1 MKLAVQPSAE
11 SKRPPLSCGNKFDMY
26 PSRPVAEGG
35 HIGWGARMAT
45 QTTVTLT
52 CDICGGAKDTR
63 TRSIA
68 LDGRALEIDLCTK
81 DNRSLDKVAQ
91 MLVPYAR
98 KVARL
103 PVARRTAGT
112 RQRSADVRDWARTQG
127 FEVSDRGRIPEEVE
141 RKYAAAH

>member
-1 MKLAVQPSAE
+1 
-11 SKRPPLSCGNKFDMY
+11 
-26 PSRPVAEGG
+26 
-35 HIGWGARMAT
+35 MAT
-45 QTTVTLT
+45 QTTVTVT
-52 CDICGGAKDTR
+52 CDICGGTKDTR

-91 MLVPYAR
+91 TFVPYAR
-98 KVARL
+98 KVARH

-127 FEVSDRGRIPEEVE
+127 FEVSDRGRIPGEVE